1 MCGLIDITPMVFW
14 VHCHDLENLT
24 LYSTRGVFCMRLV
37 FTWTLEILNI
47 LSVSVSTLI
56 LSTFYPICVSNLK
69 LLLDVD

>member
-1 MCGLIDITPMVFW
+1 
-14 VHCHDLENLT
+14 
-24 LYSTRGVFCMRLV
+24 MRLV

-47 LSVSVSTLI
+47 LGVSVSTLI